1 MSVVLQIEG
10 SSYLLREH
18 ADLLLEY
25 IRSKANIQSL
35 PIAPTLGRRDRSL
48 KNDGSTALKWRHPI
62 TPGVDPHA
70 RRLGRGIL
78 PRQDCGDSARQT
90 TGKGLKPPG
99 GSAKRCSIAAFGLG
113 VYRRERLDGGRPIR
127 KYHNVQS
134 VDEVRRRVEQE
145 FVPTLKQ
152 NPGFLGY
159 YLIDCGC
166 PDSGNIVTSISIF
179 DNWDSVLTSNDA
191 AKNFIKKRLADL
203 IPEPADAVGGE
214 AIVSVSQQ
222 HA

>member
-1 MSVVLQIEG
+1 MFIS
-10 SSYLLREH
+10 
-18 ADLLLEY
+18 
-25 IRSKANIQSL
+25 
-35 PIAPTLGRRDRSL
+35 
-48 KNDGSTALKWRHPI
+48 
-62 TPGVDPHA
+62 
-70 RRLGRGIL
+70 
-78 PRQDCGDSARQT
+78 
-90 TGKGLKPPG
+90 
-99 GSAKRCSIAAFGLG
+99 
-113 VYRRERLDGGRPIR
+113 IR

-179 DNWDSVLTSNDA
+179 DNWDSVLASNDA